1 MSTTSLKLPDEI
13 KQLAVAAAKLRG
25 VSTHAFM
32 VEAIQSAAS
41 AEKQR
46 AEFVADALEARA
58 KALRSGKGFA
68 AADVHKYIAKRGR
81 GLKAA
86 KPRAK
91 SWLK

>member
-13 KQLAVAAAKLRG
+13 KQLAVKAAKLRG
-25 VSTHAFM
+25 ISTHAFM

-41 AEKQR
+41 TQKER

-58 KALRSGKGFA
+58 KALRSGRGFA
-68 AADVHKYIAKRGR
+68 ATDVHEYIEKRAR
-81 GLKAA
+81 GIKAT

-91 SWLK
+91 SWRK